1 MKILFCKVSSMK
13 YYKGACKQDI
23 PSYGGKFVEQNG
35 YGYEE
40 FNFLPIQL
48 ENRQEPECFG
58 FVEPKSHR
66 GVRNTLHI
74 EKIQGCTALSKEPYV
89 DDVLVIWCAKRERGT
104 TTVVGWYQHATVW
117 RNLRERTVVMDNGTE
132 KKREYNV
139 CALARDCVLL
149 PYGERNRHI
158 WSVPAASYTKS
169 YGFGQSMVWYPT
181 EPEAQN
187 FLTGLLHYIE
197 QYNGENWL
205 EQYPEKR

>member
-132 KKREYNV
+132 KKGSIMYVHWHVTAFFCHMVNV
-139 CALARDCVLL
+139 IDI
-149 PYGERNRHI
+149 YGLFQLQVIQNPMDLGNLWYGIPQSQRHRI
-158 WSVPAASYTKS
+158 
-169 YGFGQSMVWYPT
+169 F
-181 EPEAQN
+181 
-187 FLTGLLHYIE
+187 
-197 QYNGENWL
+197 
-205 EQYPEKR
+205 